1 MAKQSH
7 WGEGH
12 RKDPLGQQSEEMR
25 FVVRVGG
32 SAGAKEE
39 DDREV
44 DLLGRLTKTKHGE
57 VDAD

>member
-1 MAKQSH
+1 
-7 WGEGH
+7 
-12 RKDPLGQQSEEMR
+12 MR

-32 SAGAKEE
+32 SVGAKEE

>member
-1 MAKQSH
+1 
-7 WGEGH
+7 
-12 RKDPLGQQSEEMR
+12 MR